1 MCCTSYPLHAFPW
14 LFHNQTRVRHT
25 PGFFK
30 SYSVCFRF
38 CVPSQLSIV
47 QLVQICKDKEVGGM
61 KNECFGL
68 SSAKTC
74 EYKI

>member
-1 MCCTSYPLHAFPW
+1 MICVVLLTHYMLSHGYFTIRPVP
-14 LFHNQTRVRHT
+14 

-47 QLVQICKDKEVGGM
+47 QLLQICMDKEVGGL